1 MFQTALFLARQAKIR
16 RLEKKMQRITARR
29 RRLSDKAMRLQSKLD
44 REVARVAV
52 MRRNVLRYEPGKIG
66 LED

>member
-1 MFQTALFLARQAKIR
+1 MFQTVLFLARQARIR

-29 RRLSDKAMRLQSKLD
+29 RRLSDKSMRLQSRLD
-44 REVARVAV
+44 REVARVAI

-66 LED
+66 LEE